1 MRCCIAAITAL
12 AFLAVGCSEP
22 TSGPA
27 KLHPSGPAFD
37 GTPPPPPITGSG
49 DAAFST
55 CSEFCG
61 ELVPLGGGVSP
72 TAILFCSAN
81 TNVTFNSSYLRNDP
95 ETDEWLHIDPL
106 DVNRH
111 VIIHETQYIDGSNK
125 KIDAVGMIV
134 GPDFTFKITQTNGGT
149 LNPGSFSVNIHG
161 IVTYTAGENKGQ
173 SCETDAF
180 FSGFFTIGG
189 GG

>member
-1 MRCCIAAITAL
+1 MRCIAAITAL

-22 TSGPA
+22 TAPA

-49 DAAFST
+49 DADFST
-55 CSEFCG
+55 TSID
-61 ELVPLGGGVSP
+61 LVPLGGGVSP
-72 TAILFCSAN
+72 TVLVGCPAATSFLFSD
-81 TNVTFNSSYLRNDP
+81 SYIMNDP
-95 ETDEWLHIDPL
+95 DNNEWLHIEPL

-111 VIIHETQYIDGSNK
+111 VIIHETHDLDPSKNTIDV
-125 KIDAVGMIV
+125 VGMII
-134 GPDFTFKITQTNGGT
+134 GTDFTFKITKTNGGT
-149 LNPGSFSVNIHG
+149 LQPGSFSTSIHG
-161 IVTYTAGENKGQ
+161 IVTFTSGENKGQ

-180 FSGFFTIGG
+180 FSGFFTVGG